1 MAAVRVDLEAA
12 RARTARGGIPASATQ
27 RACAYPQGVSRIE
40 ARYRRAGRATP
51 EASLTIR
58 GRRDCADGPPVRASA
73 ARGTA
78 AGARGPSAVAATSS
92 RPSPIDLVAVDR
104 SLAPRLCPPRA
115 ASARADRERLENKD
129 LARRAEAAV
138 ERSTDRKG

>member
-40 ARYRRAGRATP
+40 ARYRRAGRVTP

-73 ARGTA
+73 RARGHRR
-78 AGARGPSAVAATSS
+78 GAHA
-92 RPSPIDLVAVDR
+92 RP
-104 SLAPRLCPPRA
+104 
-115 ASARADRERLENKD
+115 
-129 LARRAEAAV
+129 
-138 ERSTDRKG
+138 